1 MSSNSKFEFESKI
14 LDSNSNFEFETL
26 FKFSMLNLN
35 PKFWI
40 QIQTL
45 NLKPFL
51 KALALDEFQAKFSLG
66 GILES

>member
-1 MSSNSKFEFESKI
+1 LKFIQGQSLQKWLQI
-14 LDSNSNFEFETL
+14 QS
-26 FKFSMLNLN
+26 LNLN